1 MIGGCSVVTV
11 IITDIFPC
19 CCVIGI
25 KIGRKFFGYGT
36 DWGVVPGGVV
46 IWVVSGGEVFRG

>member
-46 IWVVSGGEVFRG
+46 IWVVSGGEVF